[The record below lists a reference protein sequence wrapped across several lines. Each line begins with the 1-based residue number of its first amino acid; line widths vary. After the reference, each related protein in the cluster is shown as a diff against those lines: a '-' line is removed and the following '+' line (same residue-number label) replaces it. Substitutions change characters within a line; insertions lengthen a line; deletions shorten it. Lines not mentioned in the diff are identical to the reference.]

1 MGKVKILEQSTRSS
15 CCSFA
20 RRQALHIMLY
30 KECVIAACDKIQYQ
44 AGMGKRSGRMSR
56 ITLMQFAMLD
66 VKVMKLS
73 WEPSSLDHSMG

>member
-1 MGKVKILEQSTRSS
+1 
-15 CCSFA
+15 
-20 RRQALHIMLY
+20 MLY

-73 WEPSSLDHSMG
+73 REPSSLDHSMG